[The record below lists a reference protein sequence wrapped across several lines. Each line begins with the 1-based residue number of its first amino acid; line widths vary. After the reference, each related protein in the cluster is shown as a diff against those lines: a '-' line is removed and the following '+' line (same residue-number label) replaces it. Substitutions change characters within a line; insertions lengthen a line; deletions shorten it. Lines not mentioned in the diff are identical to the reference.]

1 MKNPVAFALHLF
13 MAMVV
18 SMIVGVR
25 GVLSSLT
32 GTLVGR
38 VGSQHGRDVHGNS
51 MEVSFQK
58 GPG

>member
-1 MKNPVAFALHLF
+1 MKNPVAFTLHLF
-13 MAMVV
+13 MAIVV
-18 SMIVGVR
+18 SMIVG